1 MEQDRQ
7 FRYIALEYCSATL
20 QDYVEGNKKAAAV
33 GNLDPITVLRQATL
47 GEYHASRD
55 TFCQYPRYLYIS
67 RMHHFTYNIYI

>member
-47 GEYHASRD
+47 GEYHVIH
-55 TFCQYPRYLYIS
+55 FVNIRYMYI
-67 RMHHFTYNIYI
+67 HT